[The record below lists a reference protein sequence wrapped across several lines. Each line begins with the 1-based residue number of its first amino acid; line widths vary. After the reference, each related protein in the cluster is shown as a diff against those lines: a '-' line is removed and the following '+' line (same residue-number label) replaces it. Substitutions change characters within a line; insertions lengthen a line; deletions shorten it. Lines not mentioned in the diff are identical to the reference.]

1 MLNRNQAL
9 SILSEA
15 FVSINNIFNNRVS
28 DAYLYGSFARGDYHK
43 YSDVDILVTVDMD
56 AEELSGYRS
65 SLAGINSELSL
76 KHDVTVSITVKPTE
90 HFRKYASVLPYYMNV
105 LKEGICYEPPYRK

>member
-1 MLNRNQAL
+1 MCNQIQAL
-9 SILSEA
+9 SIFSEA
-15 FVSINNIFNNRVS
+15 FVSCNSIFNNRVS
-28 DAYLYGSFARGDYHK
+28 EAYLYGSFAREDYHE

-56 AEELSGYRS
+56 AEELSDYRS

-90 HFRKYASVLPYYMNV
+90 HFKKYAAVLPYYMNI
-105 LKEGICYEPPYRK
+105 LKDGVRYES